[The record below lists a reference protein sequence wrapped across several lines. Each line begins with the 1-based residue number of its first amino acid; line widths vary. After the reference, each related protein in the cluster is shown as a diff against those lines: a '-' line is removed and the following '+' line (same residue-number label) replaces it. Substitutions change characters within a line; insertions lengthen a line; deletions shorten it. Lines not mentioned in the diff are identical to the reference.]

1 MTSRC
6 DAHVGV
12 ATKATQQTLN
22 QPGFVSGN
30 RPLPLIPV
38 GKAVVEAMGTGIAL
52 RDHPIFKNQERAVM
66 ANVTFSSEVMPRD
79 ITVYAVAG
87 DRGNLLALAKE
98 HHIPIPFDCQDGE
111 CGSCLVEVKH
121 LTKGV
126 RYGIALTEKEKE
138 LLKQLGKITKE
149 QLMDAEVNDMPPP
162 FRLACQCFVRDED
175 TIVTF
180 EGDKTLPVK
189 GPTLSIAA
197 AVYTG
202 GVQVHT
208 MDDFL
213 AYAVKVEE
221 DAAVH
226 FEQLAKAMAD
236 CGNKDVAALFERLGS
251 YSRLHLEEAK
261 AKCKRHDVTLTL
273 PPSSAWPDSET
284 PEKTTLWAG
293 DPSLSRLGALKVAL
307 QGERR
312 GFEFYYA
319 IAGTTTDGDIRS
331 VAKEFVREETAHVE
345 ELKRWIEQEEAAL
358 RLKADASATA

>member
-1 MTSRC
+1 
-6 DAHVGV
+6 
-12 ATKATQQTLN
+12 
-22 QPGFVSGN
+22 
-30 RPLPLIPV
+30 
-38 GKAVVEAMGTGIAL
+38 
-52 RDHPIFKNQERAVM
+52 M

-87 DRGNLLALAKE
+87 DRGNLLALAKA

-121 LTKGV
+121 LNKGV

-138 LLKQLGKITKE
+138 MLKQLGKITKA
-149 QLMDAEVNDMPPP
+149 QIMDAEVNDMPPP

-175 TIVTF
+175 TIVSF
-180 EGDKTLPVK
+180 EGDKTLPLK

-197 AVYTG
+197 AVYKG
-202 GVQVHT
+202 GVHVTT
-208 MDDFL
+208 MDEFL
-213 AYAVKVEE
+213 SYAVKVEE

-226 FEQLAKAMAD
+226 FEQLSKAMAD
-236 CGNKDVAALFERLGS
+236 CGNQDVAALFEQLGR

-261 AKCKRHDVTLTL
+261 AKCTRFDAVVSL

-284 PEKTTLWAG
+284 PERTTLWAG
-293 DPSLSRLGALKVAL
+293 DPALSRLGALKFAL

-319 IAGTTTDGDIRS
+319 IAGTTTDADIRA

-345 ELKRWIEQEEAAL
+345 ELKRWIEQEEAKL
-358 RLKADASATA
+358 RAANAATTGA